1 MRFRAL
7 VLSASLAA
15 LPLGCGSWQL
25 ARAADPPVDAGLLE
39 FLGSVDSDDADWHQY
54 LGKAGGTPAPRRVH
68 SDPADPPASQPPAGG
83 PSGPPVKGAGNS
95 APSDSPPRQKGTPG
109 SSQPGSA
116 SGSNGHASPPQ
127 VNQT

>member
-1 MRFRAL
+1 MLA
-7 VLSASLAA
+7 ASLAA
-15 LPLGCGSWQL
+15 LPLGCGLWQL

-68 SDPADPPASQPPAGG
+68 SDPADPPASQQPADGG
-83 PSGPPVKGAGNS
+83 PVKGAGSS
-95 APSDSPPRQKGTPG
+95 APSDSPPRQNGTPG
-109 SSQPGSA
+109 SSQPGSS
-116 SGSNGHASPPQ
+116 SGSNGHASPPP